1 MPLSFVK
8 RISEFIGNIVF
19 RKSIA
24 AGVNRP
30 SLLHKPSGCL
40 DVIDWFGRSVRNGGD
55 GTRGSR
61 SRPIFIVLLFA
72 RVDHESVRCDVVDR
86 RDAVYSDCQQA
97 RYWSNI
103 RHRVCVP
110 YAHVNR
116 LTSAYIFRLFRNSL
130 RSILRSR
137 RFTGYGTASE
147 GERIS
152 GISIRVPARRER
164 PEFAFDSQPR
174 TRRESSRADNER

>member
-1 MPLSFVK
+1 MNQFGATLLIV
-8 RISEFIGNIVF
+8 ETLFIQT
-19 RKSIA
+19 
-24 AGVNRP
+24 VNR
-30 SLLHKPSGCL
+30 LG
-40 DVIDWFGRSVRNGGD
+40 
-55 GTRGSR
+55 
-61 SRPIFIVLLFA
+61 
-72 RVDHESVRCDVVDR
+72 
-86 RDAVYSDCQQA
+86 

-110 YAHVNR
+110 YANVNR

-152 GISIRVPARRER
+152 GISIRVPARRKR
-164 PEFAFDSQPR
+164 PEFAFDSQSGLAVTPLG
-174 TRRESSRADNER
+174 